1 MIGTKVG
8 STGTEFQ
15 YQTIYQ
21 DNRKNISWKDG
32 RIKVQILSKINHN
45 SAVL

>member
-21 DNRKNISWKDG
+21 DHRQNISRKDG
-32 RIKVQILSKINHN
+32 EGS
-45 SAVL
+45 

>member
-1 MIGTKVG
+1 MISTKVG

-21 DNRKNISWKDG
+21 DNRKNIRGLVEG
-32 RIKVQILSKINHN
+32 RILSKINHN

>member
-1 MIGTKVG
+1 MIGTKGG

-21 DNRKNISWKDG
+21 DNRKNIIIMKGRKDQSSD
-32 RIKVQILSKINHN
+32 IK
-45 SAVL
+45 